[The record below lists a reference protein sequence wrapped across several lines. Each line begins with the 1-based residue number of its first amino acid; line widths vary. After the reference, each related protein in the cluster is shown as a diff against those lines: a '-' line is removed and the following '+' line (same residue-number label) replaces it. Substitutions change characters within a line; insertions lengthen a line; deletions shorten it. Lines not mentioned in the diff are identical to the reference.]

1 METFTAFGIAFIS
14 GGGLVSVVNW
24 LQRRKLTKKQEKQT
38 DARTDEM
45 VVNTLSKALETVNK
59 QIVEPLKTE
68 LLREQDEK
76 SKILNKLNNEITKL
90 RKAIEK
96 IPGCDHAA
104 SCPVSKQL
112 QDYKNSD

>member
-1 METFTAFGIAFIS
+1 METLTAIALAFVG

-24 LQRRKLTKKQEKQT
+24 FKNWKLTKKQEKQT

-59 QIVEPLKTE
+59 QIVEPLKNE

-96 IPGCDHAA
+96 IPGCDHAS